1 MKQMSPDLATLLAF
15 LLETVDRLDKKTW
28 EDFNHSTVLK
38 PLTSP
43 EEGTKRGAL
52 SGEHFQN
59 PGETK
64 SRKVELS

>member
-1 MKQMSPDLATLLAF
+1 MSPDLAMLLAF
-15 LLETVDRLDKKTW
+15 LLETVDWLDKKAW

-43 EEGTKRGAL
+43 EEGTKSGVL
-52 SGEHFQN
+52 SDEHFQN